1 MTRWHGHTDR
11 ARPREQAS
19 GLGRGRSLVGGVVS
33 VLLAIPALSSVDAL
47 PASASSY
54 PTSHTL
60 NLSFLQDPGQPP
72 DPDVYYAGEGLLL
85 TRNMYQGLLQYKTG
99 TAQRILEPELATSWS
114 VSKNGLEYTFDLR
127 HGVLFHDGTPF
138 TSAAIAPDFARRA
151 AVDGGPAYQVGDVAS
166 VKTPGPYQ
174 AVITLKTP
182 NTAFLDYL
190 ASPYGP
196 VMESPSALAAHKG
209 SNNDQ
214 TYLETHD
221 IGTGP
226 YELTEAKVGVFYQ
239 MKGFPRY
246 WGTKPYY
253 TTINMPVID
262 NLSTE
267 EIEFNDGQ
275 LDAILHDMTTSV
287 IAQYTTDS
295 KVKVYNLPTLQSET
309 AYVNENKGF
318 LTSEKARIDLLE
330 AIDVRAL
337 VAGVFPGRAMVP
349 KQAGPDGLLP
359 AEYGQQDIRYD
370 PDKLKALVETLP
382 SSDRSFIVGY
392 DTGAPDDQ
400 LLAEDIGIELDAL
413 GLNTKV
419 VGYETSQIFAD
430 VGSVSSAQSSSQPNV
445 LIDYFWPDTY
455 NVYTWTHISFD
466 PSGGL
471 EYLSCNVPGESALD
485 SEAVETGSDVVYNEV
500 VEKAMASGCWL
511 NLADKDDTMVAQ
523 PWLRGVPQTHNVAE
537 PEMLEL
543 AGLYPG

>member
-1 MTRWHGHTDR
+1 MTFCHTYGSR
-11 ARPREQAS
+11 R
-19 GLGRGRSLVGGVVS
+19 LGRAPGSATGRRLVA
-33 VLLAIPALSSVDAL
+33 AIPAAVATMAAL
-47 PASASSY
+47 GSISAPSAVASSY

-60 NLSFLQDPGQPP
+60 DLSFLQDPGQPP

-85 TRNMYQGLLQYKTG
+85 TRNIYQGLLQYKSG
-99 TAQRILEPELATSWS
+99 TAQRVLEPDLATSWTA
-114 VSKNGLEYTFDLR
+114 SKNGLVYTFQLR

-138 TSAAIAPDFARRA
+138 TSASIAPDFARRA
-151 AVDGGPAYQVGDVAS
+151 AVNGGPAYQVADVAS
-166 VKTPGPYQ
+166 VKTPGPYE

-196 VMESPSALAAHKG
+196 VMESPIALTAHKG

-239 MKGFPRY
+239 MKAFPKY
-246 WGTKPYY
+246 WGPKPYY
-253 TTINMPVID
+253 TTINLPVID

-287 IAQYTTDS
+287 IAEYTKDPKT
-295 KVKVYNLPTLQSET
+295 KVYNLPTLQSET

-318 LTSEKARIDLLE
+318 LTSQKARTDLLE

-337 VAGVFPGRAMVP
+337 VGGVFPGRATVP
-349 KQAGPDGLLP
+349 GQAGPNGLLP
-359 AEYGQQDIRYD
+359 PQYGRQDIPYD
-370 PDKLKALVETLP
+370 PEKLKALVKTLQT
-382 SSDRSFIVGY
+382 SERSFIVGY

-430 VGSVSSAQSSSQPNV
+430 VGSVATARSSSQPNILV
-445 LIDYFWPDTY
+445 DYFWPDTY

-471 EYLSCNVPGESALD
+471 QYLSCNVPGEGPLD
-485 SEAVETGSDVVYNEV
+485 SQAVATGSDVLYNEV
-500 VEKAMASGCWL
+500 VEKAIASGCWL

-523 PWLRGVPQTHNVAE
+523 PWLKGIPEAHNVAQ

-543 AGLYPG
+543 AGLYPA